1 MKTLLVGINA
11 RYIHV
16 NAALYSLRA
25 SAVAYEKRLGAP
37 AGELAVKEFTVN
49 QGVEAI
55 YYSILRE
62 QPQAVAFSVYLW
74 NVRLVR
80 DLCRDLRRACP
91 SCLLI
96 LGGPEVSWG
105 TEHTELAEED
115 FDYVIEGEG
124 ERAFYGLLASLQQPG
139 FRPPEEWRFRVEGR
153 RVHAAPMES
162 LDELPFLYEEDEERF
177 HNRILYYEASR
188 GCPFSCSYCLSA
200 PEKGVRLRSPEL
212 VLRELSVLVDRGT
225 PLIKFVDRTFNC
237 FPRRSLAILRWI
249 RQLPPQVKTC
259 FHFEIEAGVLTPEL
273 IGELTA
279 MPRGRIQAEIG
290 IQSTSARTL
299 DACRRSPSVE
309 AVFTNIR
316 RLTETGNIR
325 VHVDL
330 IAGLPYE
337 DYGRFLGSLEE
348 ALALG
353 AHQLQLGFLK
363 RLQGTPLAEEA
374 EQYGYAFS
382 PHPPYE
388 VLRNDFIGPEELR
401 QLKKIED
408 VLERYYNSGR
418 FVLFLQKL
426 RQQFESACALWQD
439 LADYFESRKLIFA
452 SLSAA
457 DTFRTAVEY
466 VQQKALPEET
476 KGRLREALL
485 LDYYAFTSSDRLPE
499 GLEEPGRR
507 PEGSRE
513 TAAALLRTV
522 GDRSRRCMVRFLQ
535 GRPLIYDYT
544 ARDPVTD
551 RYPRWQESSP
561 DGKTSH
567 FV

>member
-1 MKTLLVGINA
+1 MKTMLVGINA

-25 SAVAYEKRLGAP
+25 SAAAYAKRLDGP
-37 AGELAVKEFTVN
+37 AGELVLREFTVN
-49 QGVEAI
+49 QGAEAI

-62 QPQAVAFSVYLW
+62 QPRAVAFSVYLW

-91 SCLLI
+91 DCLLI

-105 TEHTELAEED
+105 TEHAEFAAED

-124 ERAFYGLLASLQQPG
+124 ERPFYGLLASLQQPG
-139 FRPPEEWRFRVEGR
+139 FRPPEEWRFRIEGK
-153 RVHAAPMES
+153 RVTAAPPET
-162 LDELPFLYEEDEERF
+162 LDELPFLYEEDDGRF
-177 HNRILYYEASR
+177 RNRILYYEASR

-200 PEKGVRLRSPEL
+200 PEKGVRLRSLDL
-212 VLRELSVLVDRGT
+212 VLQELSVLVSRKT

-237 FPRRSLAILRWI
+237 SPGRSLAILRWI
-249 RQLPPQVKTC
+249 RQLPEEEKTC

-273 IGELTA
+273 IEELTA
-279 MPRGRIQAEIG
+279 LPRGRVQAEIG

-299 DACRRSPSVE
+299 EACRRNPSLE
-309 AVFTNIR
+309 TVFANIR
-316 RLTETGNIR
+316 RLTEAGNIR

-337 DYGRFLGSLEE
+337 SYERFLRSLEE

-363 RLQGTPLAEEA
+363 RLQGTPLAAEA
-374 EQYGYAFS
+374 ERYGYAFS

-388 VLRNDFIGPEELR
+388 VLRNDFIGPGELR

-418 FVLFLQKL
+418 FMLFLGEL
-426 RQQFESACALWQD
+426 RRQYENAVALWQE
-439 LADYFESRKLIFA
+439 LADFYESRDLIFA
-452 SLSAA
+452 SLGAA
-457 DTFRTAVEY
+457 DTFRAAVDF
-466 VQQKALPEET
+466 VWQKELPEPERR
-476 KGRLREALL
+476 RLLEALL
-485 LDYYAFTSSDRLPE
+485 LDYYAFTSADRLPE
-499 GLEEPGRR
+499 GLEELGRR

-513 TAAALLRTV
+513 TATALLRSV

-535 GRPLIYDYT
+535 GRPYICDYT
-544 ARDPVTD
+544 TRDPVTA
-551 RYPRWQESSP
+551 RYPLWPAAGTDETPR
-561 DGKTSH
+561 